1 MKAHTKHLL
10 VDQKVEQ
17 SPASVVVE
25 LTDAELEVIVGG
37 GIGTSAEPQ
46 PFSTNA
52 QTLNHNETLVTEETV
67 DSSSML
73 VEIEELT
80 DAELEAI
87 AGGISC
93 PTHECGVNHNET
105 MVIATEMV
113 F

>member
-37 GIGTSAEPQ
+37 GI
-46 PFSTNA
+46 
-52 QTLNHNETLVTEETV
+52 
-67 DSSSML
+67 
-73 VEIEELT
+73 
-80 DAELEAI
+80 
-87 AGGISC
+87 SC